1 MSAPTGRGPTAK
13 QSDEH
18 DALGDQVIALRSEGK
33 SFASIAKT
41 IGVERSLDAFALFV
55 SAVAGRSPSEQ
66 KRLRAEEN
74 VRLDTLE
81 RRTNRHADEGERD
94 RKLASIAK
102 LRQRLAA
109 P

>member
-13 QSDEH
+13 PSSEQ
-18 DALGDQVIALRSEGK
+18 DALGDQVIALRSDGK

-55 SAVAGRSPSEQ
+55 SALADRSPSEQ
-66 KRLRAEEN
+66 TQLRAEEN
-74 VRLDTLE
+74 LRLDTLE
-81 RRTNRHADEGERD
+81 RRTMRQSDEVERD